1 MHCVKVLCGILH
13 SREKEQMIT
22 PHNNWDETHRH
33 DAAGWGPNRR
43 QYIVDNSIIKKLK
56 NRQN

>member
-33 DAAGWGPNRR
+33 DAGGGQIGDSTLWTIPLLR
-43 QYIVDNSIIKKLK
+43 S
-56 NRQN
+56 